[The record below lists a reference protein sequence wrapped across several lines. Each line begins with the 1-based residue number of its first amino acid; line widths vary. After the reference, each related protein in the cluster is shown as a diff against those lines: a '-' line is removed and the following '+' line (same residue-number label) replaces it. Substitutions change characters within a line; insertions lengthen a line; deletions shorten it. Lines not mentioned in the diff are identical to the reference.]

1 MWEAYKKGY
10 KAWLRLEKSLSDN
23 SVEAYLHDV
32 EKLTDY
38 LQISNTLKAP
48 SEIELKDLQQFV
60 KWVGGLG
67 MTATSQA
74 RIISGIRGFYKF
86 CLIEQIMYCGPA

>member
-10 KAWLRLEKSLSDN
+10 KGWLRLEKSLSDN

-38 LQISNTLKAP
+38 LQISHTLKSP

-67 MTATSQA
+67 MRNGPIATLTCRTITNIWTRVA
-74 RIISGIRGFYKF
+74 HLY
-86 CLIEQIMYCGPA
+86 